1 MPKWQRRGCSGEVD
15 DGGPRCPARLALAL
29 FYALDSAAI
38 CFNLATMA
46 LSTWCM
52 INGPMLAIRGPSG
65 SMGRAVAGMYSERKW
80 ALRSFWTGNLSI
92 LLASIALGWVK
103 FDEEIAIAIS
113 LILAG
118 FIVLL
123 GYYIRQVTR
132 PRFRLPRNTVGKRPQ
147 VRNPD
152 EERGSPQG
160 LIGDAADLDPYG
172 DIERR
177 AL

>member
-1 MPKWQRRGCSGEVD
+1 MSFGVD
-15 DGGPRCPARLALAL
+15 RPEDEFFIGGPGIGMAGSSSSSSLLSRC
-29 FYALDSAAI
+29 F
-38 CFNLATMA
+38 
-46 LSTWCM
+46 
-52 INGPMLAIRGPSG
+52 
-65 SMGRAVAGMYSERKW
+65 
-80 ALRSFWTGNLSI
+80 
-92 LLASIALGWVK
+92 
-103 FDEEIAIAIS
+103 